1 MITKISA
8 CKIEDQ
14 PNVGIFV
21 WYYDNPIKRKLKK
34 NRNSNSKLIKYK
46 KMKLNK
52 IKKNL
57 TSNDEIKK

>member
-21 WYYDNPIKRKLKK
+21 WYYDNPVKRKLKK
-34 NRNSNSKLIKYK
+34 
-46 KMKLNK
+46 K
-52 IKKNL
+52 IGIPIQNQ
-57 TSNDEIKK
+57 

>member
-34 NRNSNSKLIKYK
+34 
-46 KMKLNK
+46 K
-52 IKKNL
+52 IGIPIQN
-57 TSNDEIKK
+57 